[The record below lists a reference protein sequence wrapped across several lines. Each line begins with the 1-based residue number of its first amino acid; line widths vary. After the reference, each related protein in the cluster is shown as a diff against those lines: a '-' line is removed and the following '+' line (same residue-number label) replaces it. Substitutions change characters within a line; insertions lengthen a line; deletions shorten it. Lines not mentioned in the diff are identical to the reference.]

1 MQLGPCDAIAG
12 NQRVERRIAKEIV
25 KRWLAPWLLHGVPP
39 GYERRL
45 TLSSPGVMTYGGQD
59 LGHFV
64 IAAMGRGR
72 WGTAYPCL
80 CRACCFR
87 RWLSIGHN
95 DAMTQMTRKL
105 ETPI

>member
-1 MQLGPCDAIAG
+1 MQLGPGDTITG
-12 NQRVERRIAKEIV
+12 IQRVERRIGKEIIE
-25 KRWLAPWLLHGVPP
+25 RWLVPWLLHAVSP

-72 WGTAYPCL
+72 WGRTYPFVSCL
-80 CRACCFR
+80 LFPS
-87 RWLSIGHN
+87 LS
-95 DAMTQMTRKL
+95 K
-105 ETPI
+105 